1 MTEQKESVD
10 GDDEEEEYDEESMGE
25 VSGVDAMIE
34 QEIERMIE
42 DGRRTEDENYD

>member
-1 MTEQKESVD
+1 MD
-10 GDDEEEEYDEESMGE
+10 GDEEEEEYDEESMGE
-25 VSGVDAMIE
+25 LSGQGVDAMIE